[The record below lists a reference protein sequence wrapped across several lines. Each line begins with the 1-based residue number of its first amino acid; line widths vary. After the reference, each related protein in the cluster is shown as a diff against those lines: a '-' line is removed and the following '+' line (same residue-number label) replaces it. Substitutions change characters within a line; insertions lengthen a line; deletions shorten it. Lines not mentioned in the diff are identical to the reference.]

1 MARSINE
8 KVNTHLQA
16 ALDSLEREKAQID
29 EQIRAIRSVLGQS
42 AAAAAAPVA
51 TKGSA
56 SEGSAD
62 AEPVVRRRRRRKL
75 SAEAR
80 ARIAAAQ
87 KKRWSDFRKSK
98 GED

>member
-1 MARSINE
+1 MARSTNE

-16 ALDSLEREKAQID
+16 ALESLEREKVQID
-29 EQIRAIRSVLGQS
+29 NQIRAIRSVLGQTAAPAATTKGS
-42 AAAAAAPVA
+42 AAAAESS
-51 TKGSA
+51 SA
-56 SEGSAD
+56 

-87 KKRWSDFRKSK
+87 KKRWADFRKGK
-98 GED
+98 DA